1 MMAIF
6 VKLLFV
12 FSDYIFYYFFLYFE
26 MFSISQ
32 LFTTLFWLHILYFQ
46 KVVNPTEQLI
56 QRENFVLSGR
66 PDPIGWRVFID
77 FDVGKWFFL
86 SLFI

>member
-1 MMAIF
+1 MMMAIF

-32 LFTTLFWLHILYFQ
+32 LFTTLF
-46 KVVNPTEQLI
+46 
-56 QRENFVLSGR
+56 
-66 PDPIGWRVFID
+66 
-77 FDVGKWFFL
+77 
-86 SLFI
+86 